1 MKNIAVIGSGL
12 LGCLTAYKLAKK
24 FPKNQIFLIDSAK
37 NILPSFKSV
46 KINDLKF
53 NNGFHALD
61 IERSLDLYNFLKKDL
76 KVKFKTI
83 PTSRYLMINEN
94 IIKENQKISDYPINL
109 KKLFLKKNIIT
120 NDINFL
126 YKSLSKKL
134 QLLILKV
141 SKRYS
146 DNLKDNLTHFIPW
159 FLPSEYYLK
168 SLDEGDKYRNQIRI
182 KKKQTLLAIPKNGLF
197 EVLKYYFRKKF
208 KKIRNIILLNNTNVS
223 FVKEKIILKRNE
235 KIIDLNFTHIF
246 FCTSSMIF
254 VPKKSKIYNDI
265 LYNKRYFVSCVV
277 NSKVPAKQNFSEI
290 ICLNKKFIEISRISK
305 INTNKKNNLY
315 LIELTFKSNDN
326 LKKQLNKLRMQEILK
341 PIFFD
346 NAKSLEIIDYKIT
359 RLVFF
364 PQKKDIKK
372 AINLVNKF
380 IKNISNKKNK
390 IFCNIS
396 FGPINMAK
404 AWIASETNVKLLK

>member
-120 NDINFL
+120 NDIKFL

-159 FLPSEYYLK
+159 FLPSRPY
-168 SLDEGDKYRNQIRI
+168 D
-182 KKKQTLLAIPKNGLF
+182 LF
-197 EVLKYYFRKKF
+197 
-208 KKIRNIILLNNTNVS
+208 
-223 FVKEKIILKRNE
+223 
-235 KIIDLNFTHIF
+235 
-246 FCTSSMIF
+246 
-254 VPKKSKIYNDI
+254 
-265 LYNKRYFVSCVV
+265 
-277 NSKVPAKQNFSEI
+277 
-290 ICLNKKFIEISRISK
+290 
-305 INTNKKNNLY
+305 
-315 LIELTFKSNDN
+315 LT
-326 LKKQLNKLRMQEILK
+326 
-341 PIFFD
+341 
-346 NAKSLEIIDYKIT
+346 
-359 RLVFF
+359 V
-364 PQKKDIKK
+364 
-372 AINLVNKF
+372 
-380 IKNISNKKNK
+380 
-390 IFCNIS
+390 
-396 FGPINMAK
+396 
-404 AWIASETNVKLLK
+404 